1 MENPYEIHEIPFCR
15 AVACR
20 LKVEID
26 GTPTALASTDMRL
39 ADALKLTAD
48 AQATADPTKADAAA
62 ALAEIQALKPEMMA
76 EKMAKHHTDA
86 IGDLSEAE
94 YGARKAGYWG
104 LRVTMESHLARCAV
118 GFSQRRKA
126 RCLLRGAAPS
136 MAFRIGLP
144 ITSASTR
151 RRSSETPGFFRPTDV
166 ALPLPF
172 RIWTFALAGARS
184 FCDALSLLAAGGP
197 LAIQGLRPLFPPI
210 SGASPLVALG

>member
-1 MENPYEIHEIPFCR
+1 
-15 AVACR
+15 
-20 LKVEID
+20 
-26 GTPTALASTDMRL
+26 MRL
-39 ADALKLTAD
+39 ADALKHTAD
-48 AQATADPTKADAAA
+48 AHVTADLAKADAAA
-62 ALAEIQALKPEMMA
+62 ALAEIQALKPDMMA
-76 EKMAKHHTDA
+76 GKMAKHHTDA

-126 RCLLRGAAPS
+126 RCLSRGAAPS

-172 RIWTFALAGARS
+172 RIWTFALGRRTLLLRCPEPARGRGAACNSRTSAAFPAHLWRFTIGRTWLIRALAGAV
-184 FCDALSLLAAGGP
+184 LLHAP
-197 LAIQGLRPLFPPI
+197 
-210 SGASPLVALG
+210 

>member
-1 MENPYEIHEIPFCR
+1 MGGLER
-15 AVACR
+15 RLRGVA
-20 LKVEID
+20 
-26 GTPTALASTDMRL
+26 GG
-39 ADALKLTAD
+39 
-48 AQATADPTKADAAA
+48 
-62 ALAEIQALKPEMMA
+62 ALAEIHALKPEMTA
-76 EKMAKHHTDA
+76 EKLAKHHTDA

-151 RRSSETPGFFRPTDV
+151 RRSSETPGFFP
-166 ALPLPF
+166 AH
-172 RIWTFALAGARS
+172 
-184 FCDALSLLAAGGP
+184 
-197 LAIQGLRPLFPPI
+197 
-210 SGASPLVALG
+210 